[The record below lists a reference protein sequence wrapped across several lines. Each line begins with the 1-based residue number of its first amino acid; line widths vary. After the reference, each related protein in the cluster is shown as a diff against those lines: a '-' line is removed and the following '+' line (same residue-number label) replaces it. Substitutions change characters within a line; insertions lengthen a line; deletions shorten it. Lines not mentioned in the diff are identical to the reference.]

1 MIVLII
7 EFKFDHL
14 KIQSICWDSFIP
26 SPVHQYMCIV
36 FILNEHLVT
45 YYEAY
50 KNERLH
56 LQQIKVSEFLNTGS
70 SLVRKNLI
78 LNPKHI
84 TLWVCG
90 QYVISHLNI
99 ITKVTFQGV
108 LHSSRECQSPL
119 LCAVSLKVIQKSCGF
134 FFSLSL
140 FLLSL
145 MYQGSVGQGQVFT
158 KDD

>member
-1 MIVLII
+1 MIELII

-14 KIQSICWDSFIP
+14 KIQSICWDSFIS

-36 FILNEHLVT
+36 FILTEQVT
-45 YYEAY
+45 YSEAY

-119 LCAVSLKVIQKSCGF
+119 LCAVSLKVIQKSCVF
-134 FFSLSL
+134 FFFLSL

>member
-1 MIVLII
+1 
-7 EFKFDHL
+7 
-14 KIQSICWDSFIP
+14 
-26 SPVHQYMCIV
+26 MCIV
-36 FILNEHLVT
+36 FILTEQVT
-45 YYEAY
+45 YSEAY

-134 FFSLSL
+134 FFSLSF

-145 MYQGSVGQGQVFT
+145 MY
-158 KDD
+158 